1 MEEGKRSTSPK
12 VCYQAW
18 VAISTLDYTITTV
31 LHWKSEMSLAAMHNT
46 IRKTFTVGPNLKDIV
61 LGIGE
66 SRSFNYKHETA
77 KLWFVIPIK
86 SYNVICGANIH
97 EKSIYGTYYGN
108 SKDNKFYAVQHQKP
122 TTKPP
127 GKKRMQNV
135 ILES

>member
-1 MEEGKRSTSPK
+1 MEEGETIDFTQGMLSSMGGYINFRLHDNNR
-12 VCYQAW
+12 A
-18 VAISTLDYTITTV
+18 TLEIGDV
-31 LHWKSEMSLAAMHNT
+31 SGSHNT

>member
-1 MEEGKRSTSPK
+1 MGGYINFRLHDNNR
-12 VCYQAW
+12 A
-18 VAISTLDYTITTV
+18 TLEIGDV
-31 LHWKSEMSLAAMHNT
+31 SGSHNT